1 LRAALIFFERFIL
14 SKQTRTILIA
24 GFQHE
29 TNTFAPSKAAYENFE
44 RGEGFPLMSRG
55 ADVLAL
61 RDVNIPAGGFI
72 RTAEAA
78 GHTLVPVIWTGASPS
93 AHVTVDAFER
103 ISGEIVEAARTQ
115 RFDAVYLDLHGAMVA
130 EHADDGEGE
139 LLERVR
145 NVVGKDVPVVASLD
159 LHANVT
165 ERMLRHAD
173 ALVAYRTY
181 PHVDMADTGARA
193 AALLERLIA
202 GETLQCASRRLPFL
216 IPINGMCT
224 LLEPARGMYEQV
236 GALETGEVVSVSFAP
251 GFPAADFPE
260 CGPVIWAY
268 AHSADAAQAAV
279 DTLYNRMIDQEAA
292 WRVPFLSP
300 DEAVQEAMRLA
311 VGASRPVV
319 IADTQDNPGAGG
331 DANTMEM
338 LHALV
343 RNGAHDAAL
352 GLIYDPDA
360 AAAAHR
366 AGVGARLDLSLGGQ
380 SNVPGDAPFRGN
392 FEVMF
397 LSDGR
402 CRYDGPMMN
411 GMQAELGPV
420 ACLRVDGVLVAVS
433 SSKAQMLD
441 RNLYR
446 VAGIQPESMKVLVN
460 KSSVHFRAD
469 FEPIAHAVLVA
480 KALGPMTADPADL
493 PWTRLA
499 EGMRTS
505 PCGPVFVREM
515 LGE

>member
-1 LRAALIFFERFIL
+1 LP
-14 SKQTRTILIA
+14 SSHRTILIA

-55 ADVLAL
+55 DDVLTL
-61 RDVNIPAGGFI
+61 REVNIPAGGFI
-72 RTAEAA
+72 NAAQAA
-78 GHTLVPVIWTGASPS
+78 GHTLVPVIWAGASPS
-93 AHVTVDAFER
+93 AHVTRDAFER
-103 ISGEIVEAARTQ
+103 IAGEVVEAART
-115 RFDAVYLDLHGAMVA
+115 RNFDAVYLDLHGAMVA
-130 EHADDGEGE
+130 EHVDDGEGE
-139 LLERVR
+139 LLARVR
-145 NVVGKDVPVVASLD
+145 EAVGRGVPIVASLD

-193 AALLERLIA
+193 ATLLERLMA
-202 GETLQCASRRLPFL
+202 GETLHGASRRLPFL

-224 LLEPARGMYEQV
+224 LLQPSRGMYDAVDAAEA
-236 GALETGEVVSVSFAP
+236 GAVVSVSFAP
-251 GFPAADFPE
+251 GFPAADFAE

-268 AHSADAAQAAV
+268 AHSAEAADTAV
-279 DTLYNRMIDQEAA
+279 DLLYRRMLADERA
-292 WRVPFLSP
+292 WCVSFLTP
-300 DEAVQEAMRLA
+300 DEAVREAMRLSE
-311 VGASRPVV
+311 GASRPVV

-338 LHALV
+338 LRALV
-343 RNGAHDAAL
+343 RNGANSAAF

-360 AAAAHR
+360 AAAAHS
-366 AGVGARLDLSLGGQ
+366 AGVGARLELSLGGQ
-380 SNVPGDAPFRGN
+380 SSVPGDAPFAGV
-392 FEVMF
+392 FEVVS

-420 ACLRVDGVLVAVS
+420 ACLRFDGVLIAVS

-446 VAGIQPESMKVLVN
+446 VAGIQPEDMKILVN

-469 FEPIAHAVLVA
+469 FEPIAKAVLVA
-480 KALGPMTADPADL
+480 KAPGPMVADPADL

-499 EGMRTS
+499 RGMRTR
-505 PCGPVFVREM
+505 PG
-515 LGE
+515 GEAFDVGSGVT